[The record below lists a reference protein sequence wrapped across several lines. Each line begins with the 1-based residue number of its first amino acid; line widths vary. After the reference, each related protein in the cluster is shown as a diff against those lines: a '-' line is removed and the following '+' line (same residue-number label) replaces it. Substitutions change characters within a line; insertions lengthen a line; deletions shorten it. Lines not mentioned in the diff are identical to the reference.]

1 MMYEL
6 LLIASTIIISILFLA
21 WVYSEKKLKGKF
33 SKTISTLS
41 FPFPLIALYA
51 VFRLNINFGYILVGL
66 TIISLLIWIISRQTD
81 ISKLQK
87 EARSFFLILLAIT
100 IFRSFIYEPFQI
112 PTESMIPQ
120 IQVGD
125 FLLVDKFSYGLKN
138 PVGKSTL
145 VNVRDPKIGEMVA
158 FIPEHT
164 ICSSSIQKAYP
175 ESDFNNSQEYL
186 WQRYSEACTP
196 LGLTF
201 VKRLIAKEGDE
212 VIYKNKELIINGKK
226 VKREFISSDGEEILI
241 SETIG
246 ETSYS
251 IRILEN
257 YRNQL
262 TFGSEQKWI
271 VPKGHYFVLGDN
283 RDNSADSRSWGFV
296 PKQNVVGK
304 PYLIWMHWEC
314 LTCLPSFSKNK
325 FLK

>member
-1 MMYEL
+1 MFETI
-6 LLIASTIIISILFLA
+6 LIISVIIISILFA
-21 WVYSEKKLKGKF
+21 VWIYSEKKLEGKF
-33 SKTISTLS
+33 SKIISTVS
-41 FPFPLIALYA
+41 FPFPLLALYA
-51 VFRLNINFGYILVGL
+51 VFKLNISFGYILVGL
-66 TIISLLIWIISRQTD
+66 TLVSLLTWVISLRTNLVN
-81 ISKLQK
+81 LQK
-87 EARSFFLILLAIT
+87 EARSFFLILLGIT

-125 FLLVDKFSYGLKN
+125 FLVVDKFSYGLKN
-138 PVGKSTL
+138 PIGTSTWL
-145 VNVRDPKIGEMVA
+145 ETRDPKKGEMVA

-164 ICSSSIQKAYP
+164 ICSSSIENAYP
-175 ESDFNNSQEYL
+175 ERNFDSSQEYL

-212 VIYKNKELIINGKK
+212 VIYRNKELIVNGKK
-226 VKREFISSDGEEILI
+226 LKREFLSSNADEVLI
-241 SETIG
+241 KEFYEDKAYTI
-246 ETSYS
+246 
-251 IRILEN
+251 RLLEN

-262 TFGSEQKWI
+262 TFGAERKWV
-271 VPKGHYFVLGDN
+271 VPKDYYFVMGDN

-304 PYLIWMHWEC
+304 PDFIWMHWEC
-314 LTCLPSFSKNK
+314 LTCLPSFSRNK